1 MYTHEY
7 LFDFTKNVFI
17 KMGCSEE
24 YATIITNVFI
34 AAELRGLAS
43 HGMIRIRDYFELWK
57 ANRINIEP
65 DIQVVH
71 ETPSTAVV
79 DGDGAIG
86 MVAAAKSMEIAIEK
100 AGRCGSGWVS
110 TRNSNHFGIAGYYAM
125 MALEKDMIGLTMT
138 NANPLV
144 APTFSVS
151 RLLGTNP
158 IAVAIPAGNQ
168 PAFVADFATT
178 PIARGKLAVA
188 EKKGEK
194 TLLGYVQDKDGNPT
208 NDPTILKSGGSMLA
222 LGGDYEHGSHKG
234 YCLGAIVDIFSAVL
248 SGANFGPFVPPSVAY
263 LPVLD
268 KKVGEGTGHFFGA
281 LRIDAFQPADQF
293 KAKMDEWI
301 ETFRNAKSAPGKPA
315 VKIPGDIER
324 EKEEMI
330 RKEGIKL
337 VPAIAADLKEIADEL
352 AIEFEIRNN

>member
-1 MYTHEY
+1 MYTYKY
-7 LFDFTKNVFI
+7 LLQFTNNVFI
-17 KMGCSEE
+17 KMGCNEDDAMMASK
-24 YATIITNVFI
+24 VFL

-43 HGMIRIRDYFELWK
+43 HGMIRIKDYYQLWQAK
-57 ANRINIEP
+57 RINTKPNIS
-65 DIQVVH
+65 IVH
-71 ETPSTAVV
+71 ESPSTAVV

-86 MVAAAKSMEIAIEK
+86 MIAATRSMEIAIEK
-100 AGRCGSGWVS
+100 AQQSGTGWVS
-110 TRNSNHFGIAGYYAM
+110 TGGSNHFGIAGYYAM
-125 MALEKDMIGLTMT
+125 MALEKDMIGITMT

-158 IAVAIPAGNQ
+158 IAVAVPAGKQ

-194 TLLGYVQDKDGNPT
+194 TLLGYVQDKEGKPSDEPS
-208 NDPTILKSGGSMLA
+208 ILKEGGSMLT

-234 YCLGAIVDIFSAVL
+234 YCMSAVVDIFSAVL

-263 LPVLD
+263 LPVLEH
-268 KKVGEGTGHFFGA
+268 KVGEGTGHFFGA
-281 LRIDAFQPADQF
+281 MRIDAFQTAESF
-293 KAKMDEWI
+293 KAKMDSWI
-301 ETFRNAKSAPGKPA
+301 ETFRDAKSAPGMPA

-324 EKEEMI
+324 EKEEII
-330 RKEGIKL
+330 RKEGIQII
-337 VPAIAADLKEIADEL
+337 PAIAKDLAEIAADLGV
-352 AIEFEIRNN
+352 EFEIK